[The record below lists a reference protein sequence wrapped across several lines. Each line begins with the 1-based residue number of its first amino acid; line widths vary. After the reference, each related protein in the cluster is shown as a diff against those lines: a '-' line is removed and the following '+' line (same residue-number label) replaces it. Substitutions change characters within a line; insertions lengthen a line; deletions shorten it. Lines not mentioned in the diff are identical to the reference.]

1 MFTKKVNF
9 TDEPVADGSSP
20 PRRRGR
26 PSGTTVQGHEARK
39 RLYETAI
46 ELIGRKGYEAT
57 TLRDVAETAGVSV
70 GLLYKYFPGKRAV
83 VLAFYDELSGEYAA
97 RAGQM
102 KPGRWR
108 DRFVFALR
116 TCLEVLG
123 PHRKTLSSLAP
134 VLVADSEEGLFAART
149 AFSRKRVEQVF
160 QDAVSGAIDA
170 PAAKLAE
177 PLGRLLY
184 MLHLSVILWW
194 LLDKSPKQWATHSL
208 VTLLERILPSFGV
221 ALMLPKVRGF
231 VQSADVLV
239 REALFDDGA

>member
-1 MFTKKVNF
+1 MFTNKVNRPEAPS
-9 TDEPVADGSSP
+9 TEELKT
-20 PRRRGR
+20 PRGRGR
-26 PSGTTVQGHEARK
+26 PAGTTVQGQEARK

-70 GLLYKYFPGKRAV
+70 GLLYKYFPSKRAV

-97 RAGQM
+97 RAGEM

-123 PHRKTLSSLAP
+123 PHRQTLSSLAP

-149 AFSRKRVEQVF
+149 AFSRK
-160 QDAVSGAIDA
+160 
-170 PAAKLAE
+170 
-177 PLGRLLY
+177 
-184 MLHLSVILWW
+184 
-194 LLDKSPKQWATHSL
+194 
-208 VTLLERILPSFGV
+208 
-221 ALMLPKVRGF
+221 
-231 VQSADVLV
+231 
-239 REALFDDGA
+239 